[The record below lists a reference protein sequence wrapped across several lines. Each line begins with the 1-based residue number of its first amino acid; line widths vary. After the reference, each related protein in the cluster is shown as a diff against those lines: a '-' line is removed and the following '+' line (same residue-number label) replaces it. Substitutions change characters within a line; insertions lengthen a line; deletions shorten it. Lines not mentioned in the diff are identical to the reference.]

1 VDRLPRRGL
10 ILGGLAAG
18 ALGALELL
26 GRAERPTAA
35 PALDAGERAYTFDR
49 GGIVR
54 WDNGKRNVA
63 TPFPFGLRSAERAL
77 PLVIGEWR
85 GADFPLNLEAYTSV
99 LPEALINRSY
109 DSSDGQQIAFT
120 AIGSNSTRKLHRP
133 DICYQAA
140 DWKLS
145 PLPAGEI
152 ALGEGSVAPGRF
164 VATHAGARQQNLIA
178 YWYLWMDHRRRIED
192 GAFVMHLS
200 TSLRGRSLGE
210 AEATIARFLRVLMPR
225 ALPTPGLLGG
235 MA

>member
-18 ALGALELL
+18 ALGALDLL
-26 GRAERPTAA
+26 GRAARPPAA
-35 PALDAGERAYTFDR
+35 PTLAAGERAYTFDR

-54 WDNGKRNVA
+54 WDNGKTNVA
-63 TPFPFGLRSAERAL
+63 TPFPFGLRSAERAM

-109 DSSDGQQIAFT
+109 DSPDGQQVAFT

-133 DICYQAA
+133 DICYQ
-140 DWKLS
+140 
-145 PLPAGEI
+145 
-152 ALGEGSVAPGRF
+152 
-164 VATHAGARQQNLIA
+164 AGARQQNLIA